1 MANVKILGDAAVITS
16 GITMKNLQTLKKYAP
31 KALQLMGGE
40 NGKEVVFMVDT
51 AKGEGVMNNNG
62 VSFGRVSRDG
72 NKFAQLTMCVPAD
85 VVDAKKWFV
94 DNFGGAVSNLI
105 KVEEQIPAALEQVTA
120 ACAAV
125 EEVVSI
131 A

>member
-1 MANVKILGDAAVITS
+1 MANVKILGDAAVVTS
-16 GITMKNLQTLKKYAP
+16 AMTLEQLQTLKKYKP

-51 AKGEGVMNNNG
+51 VKGEGTMNGYG
-62 VSFGRVSRDG
+62 VSFGRVSRDEH
-72 NKFAQLTMCVPAD
+72 KLAQLTMCIPAH
-85 VVDAKKWFV
+85 VTDAKAWFV
-94 DNFGGAVSNLI
+94 DTFGGAVANLI
-105 KVEEQIPAALEQVTA
+105 AVEEQVPAAIEEVNA
-120 ACAAV
+120 ARAAV

>member
-1 MANVKILGDAAVITS
+1 MANVKILGDAAVVTS
-16 GITMKNLQTLKKYAP
+16 SITMENLQTLKKYCP

-51 AKGEGVMNNNG
+51 AKGEGVMNNYG
-62 VSFGRVSRDG
+62 ISFGRVSRDEA
-72 NKFAQLTMCVPAD
+72 KFAQLTMHIPAD
-85 VVDAKKWFV
+85 VADAKKWFV
-94 DNFGGAVSNLI
+94 DAFGGAIANLI
-105 KVEEQIPAALEQVTA
+105 KIEEQIPDALSEVYAARA
-120 ACAAV
+120 SV